1 MRLTQSG
8 TKMKTL
14 KTDGSDL
21 QTAGIGL
28 RIRGVPECGRICALP
43 GYRSAGGYVRCRAIG
58 LRVNPCAARMPD
70 CGRIRV
76 LQDVG
81 VRANTFAAGMVSDGR
96 TDAGGK

>member
-28 RIRGVPECGRICALP
+28 RIRGVPECGRIRALP
-43 GYRSAGGYVRCRAIG
+43 GYRTAGESLRCKNA
-58 LRVNPCAARMPD
+58 
-70 CGRIRV
+70 
-76 LQDVG
+76 G
-81 VRANTFAAGMVSDGR
+81 VRADTCAAGCWSAGEYLRGRDGQ
-96 TDAGGK
+96 

>member
-28 RIRGVPECGRICALP
+28 RIRGVPECGRI
-43 GYRSAGGYVRCRAIG
+43 
-58 LRVNPCAARMPD
+58 
-70 CGRIRV
+70 RV

-81 VRANTFAAGMVSDGR
+81 VRTNTFAAGMVSDGR